1 MIDTIKDRA
10 RRRSRIIQGQM
21 RGLEKMIESDVYCA
35 DILTQSLA
43 IQRSLRSLNKL
54 LLENH
59 LQTCVNEKFNQNS
72 QTAKRQVVKELLDLY
87 EFNNVRGK

>member
-1 MIDTIKDRA
+1 MIDAIKNRT

-21 RGLEKMIESDVYCA
+21 RGLEKMIESDTYCA

-59 LQTCVNEKFNQNS
+59 LHTCVNDKFNQKS
-72 QTAKRQVVKELLDLY
+72 QAAKQQVIAELLDLY